1 MSKEGGVFPDIDR
14 PRHPDFNDKIEVK
27 GKFISFPPYP
37 ETITEKDWMK
47 IDAVVQVFERP
58 GGSVVINGAHHVQ
71 TITTATIPQVLLA
84 LNSPHL
90 FVK

>member
-27 GKFISFPPYP
+27 GKFISFPYSSTPAWFNMDRVVL
-37 ETITEKDWMK
+37 ITENNATSCAIQLEHDC
-47 IDAVVQVFERP
+47 
-58 GGSVVINGAHHVQ
+58 SVL
-71 TITTATIPQVLLA
+71 TTATIPQILLA